1 MVSTSG
7 KTVHGAIHQV
17 TLVFL
22 LFFSTLLQAQFYNLP
37 ADYFFS
43 LFTEKQ
49 LAEKDRA
56 IHTGLKPYVPFFSD
70 KYQHVEDSHQVFR
83 FITNDPA
90 VDAVF
95 RKHLIRIEPKTE
107 KFKLRL
113 DPLLHLETGRDFSD
127 SLNSPLFN
135 NTRGFIG
142 SGEVGSK
149 VYFETLFA
157 ESQSTLPI
165 YLWQY
170 AQATAIVPGQ
180 GRWKNFK
187 SRGFDYAFSSGFVS
201 IQLIKN
207 INLQVGHGKHKIG
220 NGYRSL
226 LLSDNAFNY
235 PYVRLTQQWWGGR
248 LNYTNIYAVLMNL
261 EPASKIQNP
270 NSERLFQ
277 KKAASF
283 QYLSFNPNRRIN
295 IGIFQGMIWQA
306 GDERNQQHLSWQYFN
321 PLILTNLGYYGLNNR
336 NNLLIGSDLRL
347 KFNDRLSLYGQVMAD
362 DLSDTKA
369 SGNAWGWQTGLTC
382 FNAFG
387 ARNFFVQIEL
397 NSVKEQS
404 YFSPPG
410 TETNQSWSHYNQ
422 GLAFTPGSGNELIV
436 IMDYRWRR
444 FFVDIKYNYQ
454 TVQATGNDVNTQLA
468 MIRCGYT
475 INPAYNLNVYAGIN
489 YRLQN
494 FSNFKGSE
502 QQSSYVCF
510 GIKTSLYNLY
520 YDF

>member
-1 MVSTSG
+1 MVNTHR
-7 KTVHGAIHQV
+7 KTVPGAIHQV
-17 TLVFL
+17 TLALL
-22 LFFSTLLQAQFYNLP
+22 LFFTPLLHAQFYNLP
-37 ADYFFS
+37 GDYFFS
-43 LFTEKQ
+43 LLTEKQ
-49 LAEKDRA
+49 LAQKDVA
-56 IHTGLKPYVPFFSD
+56 VHTGIKPYIPFFSE
-70 KYQHVEDSHQVFR
+70 KYRHVEDSHNVFR
-83 FITNDPA
+83 FISNDPG

-95 RKHLIRIEPKTE
+95 RKHLIRIEPKNE
-107 KFKLRL
+107 KFRLRL
-113 DPLLHLETGRDFSD
+113 DPLLHLEAGRDLSD
-127 SLNSPLFN
+127 SLNSMLFN

-157 ESQSTLPI
+157 ESQSTLPT

-170 AQATAIVPGQ
+170 AQTTAVVPGQ

-207 INLQVGHGKHKIG
+207 VNLQVGHGKHKIG
-220 NGYRSL
+220 HGYRSL

-235 PYVRLTQQWWGGR
+235 PYARLTQQWWGGR

-261 EPASKIQNP
+261 EPAAKIQNP

-283 QYLSFNPNRRIN
+283 QYLSFNPERRVSV
-295 IGIFQGMIWQA
+295 GLFQGMIWQA
-306 GDERNQQHLSWQYFN
+306 GDDRNRQHLEWQYFN
-321 PLILTNLGYYGLNNR
+321 PLIFTNLGYYGLNNR
-336 NNLLIGSDLRL
+336 NNLLIGGDLRL
-347 KFNDRLSLYGQVMAD
+347 KFSDRLSAYGQVMAD
-362 DLSDTKA
+362 DLSNTKA
-369 SGNAWGWQTGLTC
+369 NGNAWGWQAGLSY

-387 ARNFFVQIEL
+387 LRNFFTQIEF

-436 IMDYRWRR
+436 ILDYKWRR
-444 FFVDIKYNYQ
+444 FFVNMKYNYQ
-454 TVQATGNDVNTQLA
+454 DIPFAGAGSTTQLA
-468 MIRCGYT
+468 LIRGGYT
-475 INPAYNLNVYAGIN
+475 INPAYNLNVYAGFN
-489 YRLQN
+489 YRVQN

-502 QQSSYVCF
+502 QQSSYVYL